1 MWTGLEIYSALK
13 LEIGVLEKNNFNGI
27 SINSKKINK
36 GSLFIPIKGPRFDG
50 HNFIEEALK
59 KGASGA
65 LAEKSYFQKLVN
77 FRKHLILV
85 DDTYKSLIQ
94 LAEFSRKRAKEN
106 IVISITGS
114 SGKTTLK
121 EWLRKVMSNYFTTY
135 ANYGNLNNQ
144 IGVPLTLANM
154 PSNSKVSIIEV
165 GMNKVGEIAKLAKII
180 KPNIAIIT
188 NISSAHIGNFRK
200 KKDIA
205 FEKSQI
211 FKYLKNNDTA
221 IIPKDDKYFTLLR
234 EQVSNKNCN
243 IFTFGKKEDSKFKIL
258 NSKDTDYP
266 SFLINQNKITVEF
279 KYPDDK
285 WKFNVAIILG
295 VSSLLKLNLSKV
307 SKKVLS
313 LKPLRGRGMFY
324 NLYYKKKK
332 FTLIDESYNSNPKSL
347 EDSLKLLGQKRFA
360 ERRKII
366 VLGDMLELGS
376 KSNILHKGVIPY
388 LENLKPYSVITVGL
402 FTKVIHKNLNN
413 KISTFH
419 FNTYE
424 NVYNKIIDLLKN
436 GDLITIK
443 GSNSI
448 KLDKVCAKLKK
459 MKN

>member
-1 MWTGLEIYSALK
+1 MWTGLEIYNALN
-13 LEIGVLEKNNFNGI
+13 LEIGVLEENIFNEI

-94 LAEFSRKRAKEN
+94 LAKFSRKRAKEN

-121 EWLRKVMSNYFTTY
+121 EWLRKVMSNYFPTY

-180 KPNIAIIT
+180 RPNIAIIT

-211 FKYLKNNDTA
+211 FRYLKNNDTA

-234 EQVSNKNCN
+234 GQVSNKNCN

-332 FTLIDESYNSNPKSL
+332 IYID
-347 EDSLKLLGQKRFA
+347 R
-360 ERRKII
+360 
-366 VLGDMLELGS
+366 
-376 KSNILHKGVIPY
+376 
-388 LENLKPYSVITVGL
+388 
-402 FTKVIHKNLNN
+402 
-413 KISTFH
+413 
-419 FNTYE
+419 
-424 NVYNKIIDLLKN
+424 
-436 GDLITIK
+436 
-443 GSNSI
+443 
-448 KLDKVCAKLKK
+448 
-459 MKN
+459 